1 MDLMSHKEVALSRE
15 LKEFI
20 EIEFAK
26 LKESVRESFEEL
38 ILRNSNSQD
47 TDAMK

>member
-1 MDLMSHKEVALSRE
+1 MSQKEVALSRE

-38 ILRNSNSQD
+38 ILRNSKSQD
-47 TDAMK
+47 TDATK

>member
-1 MDLMSHKEVALSRE
+1 MRQNEEVISRE

-26 LKESVRESFEEL
+26 LKESVRECFEEL
-38 ILRNSNSQD
+38 ILRNSKSKD
-47 TDAMK
+47 TDVKK